1 MNIAHVAIWVN
12 DLDVMRRFYETYF
25 EAKAND
31 LYQNEQNQF
40 ASYFLTFP
48 QSDCRLELMRR
59 ADIQNPG
66 QETLG
71 YAHLA
76 ISLGSKEEVDEM
88 TRRLVDDGYERLDG
102 PRTTGDSYYE
112 SVILDP
118 ESNRIELTI

>member
-1 MNIAHVAIWVN
+1 MKIDHLAIWVN

-31 LYQNEQNQF
+31 LYQNEQKQF

-59 ADIQNPG
+59 SDIQDLG
-66 QETLG
+66 QQTLG

-76 ISLGSKEEVDEM
+76 ISLGSKEAVDVM

-102 PRTTGDSYYE
+102 PRTTGDGYYE
-112 SVILDP
+112 SVVLDP
-118 ESNRIELTI
+118 EQNRIELTV

>member
-31 LYQNEQNQF
+31 LYKNEQKQF

-48 QSDCRLELMRR
+48 KSDCRLELMRR
-59 ADIQNPG
+59 TDIQDPG

-76 ISLGSKEEVDEM
+76 IRLDSKEAADVM

-102 PRTTGDSYYE
+102 PRTTGDGYYE